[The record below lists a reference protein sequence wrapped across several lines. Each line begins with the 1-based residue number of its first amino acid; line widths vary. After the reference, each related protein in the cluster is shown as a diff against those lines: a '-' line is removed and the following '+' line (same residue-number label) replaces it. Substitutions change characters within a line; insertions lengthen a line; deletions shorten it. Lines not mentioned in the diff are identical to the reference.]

1 MFVVDGDAPPER
13 FDHVHT
19 LIGMET
25 RWSSA
30 PNLLTKNGLD
40 PRENE
45 GQISALVG
53 HRSAR
58 LPSPISSFGTTTMG
72 RKVWDFVEDSDNF
85 STFTNSVRVSE

>member
-25 RWSSA
+25 IWSTA

-40 PRENE
+40 PSRSK

-58 LPSPISSFGTTTMG
+58 LPSPNSSFGTTTMS
-72 RKVWDFVEDSDNF
+72 RKVRDVVEESDNF

>member
-25 RWSSA
+25 IWSTA

-40 PRENE
+40 PSRSK

-58 LPSPISSFGTTTMG
+58 LPSPFSSFGTTTMS
-72 RKVWDFVEDSDNF
+72 RKVRDFVEASDNF

>member
-25 RWSSA
+25 IWSTA

-40 PRENE
+40 PSRTK

-58 LPSPISSFGTTTMG
+58 LPKAPSALAAPL
-72 RKVWDFVEDSDNF
+72 
-85 STFTNSVRVSE
+85 

>member
-13 FDHVHT
+13 FDHSLT
-19 LIGMET
+19 LIGVET
-25 RWSSA
+25 IWSSA

-40 PRENE
+40 PSRNK

-58 LPSPISSFGTTTMG
+58 LPSPISSFGTTTMS
-72 RKVWDFVEDSDNF
+72 RKVRDVVEESDNF